1 MECRRNV
8 ALLRYVAQYKPHGV
22 TNVDTLISLWQR
34 AVKEHPDRIAVIFE
48 DRDYSYRELAEM
60 VSRFAE
66 QLVTRCGVS
75 AGEKVALFL
84 PNCAQFVVCYLG
96 ILRTGAV
103 ALPVNV
109 RLKADEAQFILNDAA
124 ARVLIVHQ
132 SVWNLARAVLPQLPN
147 VQHIVTV
154 DFKED
159 DALAFDDMIQAVATS
174 VTFPEPTPND
184 VAAII
189 YTSGTTGRPKG
200 AMITHGNIVFNSYSA
215 EHGLGFRPGDV
226 HTLVVPLFH
235 VTGLN
240 TILPTVIRHASTA
253 LITSRTN
260 PADILRLIAAHRAST
275 FLGVP
280 TTYVLMTQMPS
291 RLPPDLDLSS
301 LRLVGYSGAPMPIE
315 TIRKVRQLLPHVDM
329 HNFFGLTETTSITT
343 VLPAK
348 DAIDKADSIGK
359 AVPNVDLMIADDAG
373 NPLPTN
379 ETGELC
385 IRGSNIFA
393 GYFNR
398 PEATAE
404 AFFGDWFRS
413 GDLATIDD
421 EGYVRLKGRKKEMMI
436 VAGENVYP
444 IEVENVISSLPQ
456 VLEVAVLG
464 APHHVLGEVVKAVVV
479 LHPGAQLTERD
490 VKRVCTEKLAS
501 FKVPQIV
508 EFRDALPRNASGKVV
523 KRELQ

>member
-1 MECRRNV
+1 MT
-8 ALLRYVAQYKPHGV
+8 Q
-22 TNVDTLISLWQR
+22 
-34 AVKEHPDRIAVIFE
+34 
-48 DRDYSYRELAEM
+48 
-60 VSRFAE
+60 
-66 QLVTRCGVS
+66 
-75 AGEKVALFL
+75 AG
-84 PNCAQFVVCYLG
+84 
-96 ILRTGAV
+96 
-103 ALPVNV
+103 
-109 RLKADEAQFILNDAA
+109 
-124 ARVLIVHQ
+124 
-132 SVWNLARAVLPQLPN
+132 
-147 VQHIVTV
+147 
-154 DFKED
+154 
-159 DALAFDDMIQAVATS
+159 ATS
-174 VTFPEPTPND
+174 VAFPESTPND

-215 EHGLGFRPGDV
+215 EYGLGFRPGDV

-253 LITSRTN
+253 VVTSRTN
-260 PADILRLIAAHRAST
+260 PADLLRLIAQHRIT
-275 FLGVP
+275 TLLGVP
-280 TTYVLMTQMPS
+280 TTYVLMTQMQS
-291 RLPPDLDLSS
+291 LLPQDLDLSS

-315 TIRKVRQLLPHVDM
+315 TIRKVRQLLPHVDL

-343 VLPAK
+343 VLPAQ

-359 AVPNVDLMIADDAG
+359 AVPNVELMIADDAG
-373 NPLPTN
+373 NPLPTGA
-379 ETGELC
+379 TGELC
-385 IRGSNIFA
+385 IRGGNIFA
-393 GYFNR
+393 GYFHR

-421 EGYVRLKGRKKEMMI
+421 EGYVRLKGRKKEMII

-444 IEVENVISSLPQ
+444 IEVENVISALPQ
-456 VLEVAVLG
+456 VLEVAAVG

-490 VKRVCTEKLAS
+490 IKRVCMEKLAS

>member
-1 MECRRNV
+1 
-8 ALLRYVAQYKPHGV
+8 
-22 TNVDTLISLWQR
+22 VDTLISLWQR
-34 AVKEHPDRIAVIFE
+34 AVKEHPDRVAVIFE

-60 VSRFAE
+60 VSSFAA
-66 QLVTRCGVS
+66 QLITRCGVS
-75 AGEKVALFL
+75 VGEKVALFM

-109 RLKADEAQFILNDAA
+109 RLKADEVQFILHDAE

-132 SVWNLARAVLPQLPN
+132 SVWDLARAVLPQLPN
-147 VQHIVTV
+147 VQHVVTV

-159 DALAFDDMIQAVATS
+159 GALSFDEMTNAVATS
-174 VTFPEPTPND
+174 IAFPEPTPEN

-240 TILPTVIRHASTA
+240 TILPTVIRHASA
-253 LITSRTN
+253 AVVTSRTN
-260 PADILRLIAAHRAST
+260 PVDILRLIAAHRANT

-280 TTYVLMTQMPS
+280 TTYVLMTQMQS
-291 RLPPDLDLSS
+291 LLPQDLDLSN

-315 TIRKVRQLLPHVDM
+315 TIRKVHHMLPHVDM

-359 AVPNVDLMIADDAG
+359 AVPNVELMIADDAG
-373 NPLPTN
+373 NPLPTDV
-379 ETGELC
+379 TGELC
-385 IRGSNIFA
+385 IRGGNIFA

-413 GDLATIDD
+413 GDLATVDD

-456 VLEVAVLG
+456 VLEVAAVG
-464 APHHVLGEVVKAVVV
+464 APHHVLGEIVKAVVV
-479 LHPGAQLTERD
+479 LHPGEQLTERD
-490 VKRVCTEKLAS
+490 VKRVCMEKLAS